1 MNLTVFGDSFVE
13 LPDIRVGIILAI
25 LAILSA
31 VGLPCGV
38 ICRVIMR
45 SKGYAEPFKW
55 FLLGFFLNIIGL
67 IICLVMQDKSRQVP
81 QNNYGQ
87 YPDQQ
92 YGQPYQQPQGVRCQ
106 TCGMINP
113 AGSTFCNACGNKMN

>member
-1 MNLTVFGDSFVE
+1 MNLTIFGDSFVE
-13 LPDIRVGIILAI
+13 LPDIRVGIILAV

-67 IICLVMQDKSRQVP
+67 IICLYKSNNVNMSCHQDMLNQPVQENSLDIRCTSCGALNPPDAQCCMQ
-81 QNNYGQ
+81 
-87 YPDQQ
+87 
-92 YGQPYQQPQGVRCQ
+92 
-106 TCGMINP
+106 CG
-113 AGSTFCNACGNKMN
+113 KKLY